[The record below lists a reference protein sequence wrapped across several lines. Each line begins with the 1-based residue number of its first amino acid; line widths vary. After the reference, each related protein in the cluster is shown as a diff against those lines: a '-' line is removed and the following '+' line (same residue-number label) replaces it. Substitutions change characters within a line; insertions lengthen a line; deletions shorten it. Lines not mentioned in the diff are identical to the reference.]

1 MRNLLRVSLQVKI
14 LGLVIFL
21 LLLVLSLV
29 TFMVAYM
36 ESNEDVEKAEN
47 MALQTAK
54 TVSYMPVVQETFIQN
69 RDPQDINYVS
79 EQIREEV
86 GASTIKVV
94 SRNGETMGISGAGS
108 PVAPTDYYRAVVF
121 GSNYILHTG
130 EGNDEILKGISPI
143 LVDYGNYKKLEGAV
157 ITEFQMNDIHNEIT
171 ADIKKIIAASSAV
184 FVLGIAGSFF
194 LARSIRKDT
203 LGLEPYEIS
212 TLYQERDAVLQ
223 SVKEGIVAI
232 DQKGII
238 TMINVSA
245 QELLDL
251 PDHAEG
257 QTVYEVIA
265 STQFLE
271 MVVSKETIVNK
282 ELQLKDKNLIVNTRP
297 MRMKDNVIGTVISF
311 RDKTEI
317 KKMIDALSEVRQY
330 TEDLRAQAHEFTS
343 KLYVILGMIQ
353 LGKLQEAIKMIQEET
368 QAQQQV
374 TEMFFR
380 NIRDEKVQAIILGK
394 LAKASE
400 KKINFKIEEGSSLEP
415 LPDHIR
421 LTPLIIILGN
431 LINNAFDAVMDKE
444 EKIVSFFVTDLGRD
458 IVFEIADNGNGVEKG
473 TEQQIFQKGFSLKGN
488 NRGYG
493 LAHVTE
499 EVEVLQGNIEMDSYE
514 HEGTIFTV
522 ILPKDK
528 DKRFGRGR

>member
-1 MRNLLRVSLQVKI
+1 MKNLLRVSLQVKI

-29 TFMVAYM
+29 TIMIAYM
-36 ESNEDVEKAEN
+36 ESNKDVENAEN

-54 TVSYMPVVQETFIQN
+54 TVSYMPVIQEAFIQTSH
-69 RDPQDINYVS
+69 PEEINYVS

-86 GASTIKVV
+86 GASTIKIVAR
-94 SRNGETMGISGAGS
+94 SGEAVGISGVGS
-108 PVAPTDYYRAVVF
+108 PIRSADFYRAVVF

-130 EGNDEILKGISPI
+130 EGDDEILKGIAPI
-143 LVDYGNYKKLEGAV
+143 IVDYGEYKRLEGAV
-157 ITEFQMNDIHNEIT
+157 IAEFQMKDIHNEVA
-171 ADIKKIIAASSAV
+171 ADIKKIIMASSAV
-184 FVLGIAGSFF
+184 FVLGIAGSFI
-194 LARSIRKDT
+194 LSRSIRKDT
-203 LGLEPYEIS
+203 FGLEPYEIS
-212 TLYQERDAVLQ
+212 ILYQERDAVLQ

-232 DQKGII
+232 DRKGII
-238 TMINVSA
+238 TTINVSA

-251 PDHAEG
+251 PDHSEG
-257 QTVYEVIA
+257 RPVYDIIP
-265 STQFLE
+265 SPSFLE
-271 MVVSKETIVNK
+271 IIDSREKIINE
-282 ELQLKDKNLIVNTRP
+282 ELQFGDRNLIVNTRP
-297 MRMKDNVIGTVISF
+297 IRKKDDVIGTVISF

-317 KKMIDALSEVRQY
+317 KKMIEALSEVRQY

-353 LGKLQEAIKMIQEET
+353 LGKLQEAIAMIQEET
-368 QAQQQV
+368 QVQQQV

-400 KKINFKIEEGSSLEP
+400 KKVDFKMEEGSSLDP

-431 LINNAFDAVMDKE
+431 LINNAFDAVMDNKE
-444 EKIVSFFVTDLGRD
+444 KQVSFFVTDLGRD
-458 IVFEIADNGNGVEKG
+458 IVFEIADNGRGLKKG
-473 TEQQIFQKGFSLKGN
+473 TEQHIFQKGFSLKGD

-493 LAHVTE
+493 LANVRD
-499 EVEVLQGNIEMDSYE
+499 EVELLHGTIEIDSHE

-522 ILPKDK
+522 ILPKK
-528 DKRFGRGR
+528 IE